1 MECTATI
8 LRPLTCAGCYANLG
22 LPKEANSRDVHNSKK
37 TKEEKA
43 LRGGKSGSRSPSG
56 LAGTAPRRHSRIKT
70 VLNNTLNFPR
80 KKSDGGNNDG
90 AEETKEER
98 KNTRGK
104 SQRIVIDTVTAN
116 DYNIDKATRQ
126 PKSSY
131 ML

>member
-1 MECTATI
+1 M
-8 LRPLTCAGCYANLG
+8 
-22 LPKEANSRDVHNSKK
+22 
-37 TKEEKA
+37 
-43 LRGGKSGSRSPSG
+43 RGGKSGSRSPNG

>member
-1 MECTATI
+1 M
-8 LRPLTCAGCYANLG
+8 
-22 LPKEANSRDVHNSKK
+22 
-37 TKEEKA
+37 
-43 LRGGKSGSRSPSG
+43 RGGKSGSRSPSG

-126 PKSSY
+126 QKSLTGEKY
-131 ML
+131 DGRRKVA